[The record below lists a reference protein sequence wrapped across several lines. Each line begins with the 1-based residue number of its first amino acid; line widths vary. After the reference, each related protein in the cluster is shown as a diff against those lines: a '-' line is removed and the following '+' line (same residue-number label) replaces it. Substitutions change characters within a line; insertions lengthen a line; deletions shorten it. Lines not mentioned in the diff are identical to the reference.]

1 MISPD
6 TKDWTWVLDR
16 ACPECGYDSGA
27 WPRESLSSQISS
39 NAQEWLALHEAGRIA
54 PGPAQRSRWSSLE
67 YAAHVRDVYFR
78 FDQRLSLMLS
88 VSDPTFENWDQDASA
103 IEERYND
110 QDPAA
115 VLAQLVS
122 AAAVL
127 VQRIDQIGADE
138 WERPGRRSNGST
150 FTVESLLRYLVHD
163 PVHHL
168 WDVTNDPTNVSA

>member
-1 MISPD
+1 M
-6 TKDWTWVLDR
+6 
-16 ACPECGYDSGA
+16 
-27 WPRESLSSQISS
+27 
-39 NAQEWLALHEAGRIA
+39 
-54 PGPAQRSRWSSLE
+54 
-67 YAAHVRDVYFR
+67 RDVYLR

-88 VSDPTFENWDQDASA
+88 VADPTFENWDQDATA
-103 IEERYND
+103 IEDRYND

-115 VLAQLVS
+115 VLTQLGA

-127 VQRIDQIGADE
+127 VQRIDRIGADE
-138 WERPGRRSNGST
+138 WDRPGRRSNGSM